1 MDIRQVIDYINKH
14 LGYDVDNRIY
24 AYVDLWTNWWRGYH
38 RPFHAYIEDA
48 GNGSR
53 VERRLYTLRMAKKV
67 CEDWAGILLNE
78 KTSIAPDDVGAK
90 CYLLGEDGDGAA
102 GKLAQIGFW
111 SHANGLV
118 EKAFATGTGAFL
130 LHVNHIRTTESGS
143 VEPDDKTD
151 FTLDYLTARHIIPLT
166 VIGDVV
172 TEAAFAS
179 EILHKGKKY
188 VHLEIH
194 ELEDMGYKV
203 TNMYFDNVNDTLSPV
218 DLPDGLAPVLHTGC
232 PYPWFAIIRPN
243 MVKTIDYGPGMGQ
256 AVFADAIDQLQGVD
270 LAYNNFCRD
279 FKLGGKKVFYDQS
292 LLKYAYD
299 EKTQKQFVITP
310 DDIAQQLF
318 MQIGDG
324 MDADKQKL
332 IQEYNPSLRV
342 TENRDGIQAALDYL
356 SFKVGFGTKHYQ
368 FNGGSQIV
376 TATQYH
382 GDKQDLIQL
391 ASKHSLVIEDALS
404 KILHAI
410 LWVACNLM
418 RHTEIS
424 PDADIK
430 ISFDDGY
437 IVDPE
442 TQKEIDRQDVRDGI
456 MTRVEY
462 RVKWYG
468 DSEDEAR
475 AALGETA
482 SETDPFGL
490 GGS

>member
-14 LGYDVDNRIY
+14 LGYDVDSRIY
-24 AYVDLWTNWWRGYH
+24 AYVDLWTDWWKGYH
-38 RPFHAYIEDA
+38 RPFHTYSEDA
-48 GNGSR
+48 GNGQR
-53 VERRLYTLRMAKKV
+53 IERQLYTLRMAKKV

-78 KTSIAPDDVGAK
+78 KTSITPDDAGAK
-90 CYLLGEDGDGAA
+90 RYLLGEDGDGSS

-130 LHVNHIRTTESGS
+130 LHVNHMRVSETSGIIS
-143 VEPDDKTD
+143 DGKTD
-151 FTLDYLTARHIIPLT
+151 FTLDYLTARYIIPLT

-194 ELEDMGYKV
+194 EQEDIGYRI
-203 TNMYFDNVNDTLSPV
+203 TNLYFDSVNDTLSPAELPE
-218 DLPDGLAPVLHTGC
+218 DLVRVLHTGC
-232 PYPWFAIIRPN
+232 RYPWFAIIRPN
-243 MVKTIDYGPGMGQ
+243 TVKTIEYGPGMGQ
-256 AVFADAIDQLQGVD
+256 SVFADAIDQLQGVD

-292 LLKYAYD
+292 LLRYTYD
-299 EKTQKQFVITP
+299 EKAERQIVITP

-318 MQIGDG
+318 MQLGDG
-324 MDADKQKL
+324 ADIDSQKL

-382 GDKQDLIQL
+382 GDKQDLIQT

-404 KILHAI
+404 KILHAV
-410 LWVACNLM
+410 LWVARNLM
-418 RHTEIS
+418 LYPEIN
-424 PDADIK
+424 PEADIK

-442 TQKEIDRQDVRDGI
+442 TQKETDRQDVRDGI

-468 DSEDEAR
+468 DSETEAL

-482 SETDPFGL
+482 NPFGF
-490 GGS
+490 GNS